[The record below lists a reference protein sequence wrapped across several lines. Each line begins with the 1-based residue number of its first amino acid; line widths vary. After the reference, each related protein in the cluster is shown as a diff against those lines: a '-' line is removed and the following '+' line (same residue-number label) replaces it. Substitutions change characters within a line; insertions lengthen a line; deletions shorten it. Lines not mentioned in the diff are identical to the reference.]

1 MNRQVIITLTNGTVI
16 KGTPIGGVPQLA
28 TLRGRLVT
36 LADATVSN
44 GHASHRSLHVTID
57 GSAVTSVGT

>member
-1 MNRQVIITLTNGTVI
+1 VIITLASGTVI

-28 TLRGRLVT
+28 TLRGRHLT

-44 GHASHRSLHVTID
+44 GHVSHRSLHMTVD
-57 GSAVTSVGT
+57 GSAVVSVGT